1 MIRHE
6 ADTCSH
12 NSYST
17 VLGFLACTIRQE
29 KETKGIWFII
39 KKTFLY
45 ADDMIYI
52 DNFKKSTKKFIQE
65 IISSV
70 WLQDR

>member
-1 MIRHE
+1 MIK
-6 ADTCSH
+6 ADMCSH

-29 KETKGIWFII
+29 KETKGIQFVNK

-45 ADDMIYI
+45 VDDMIIYI
-52 DNFKKSTKKFIQE
+52 DNPKKSTKNLFKK
-65 IISSV
+65 
-70 WLQDR
+70 